1 VYRVTSAFGPTPL
14 VVALDFASGAVVWQF
29 DPPGGAGATC
39 WSSPTITPEGVLLLP
54 FIGLVWL
61 VPALVL
67 YLGIMWFL
75 RNLFVDSAESGSKS
89 GAKSGAKGGAKAGA
103 SAPASDAKQGGGDA
117 R

>member
-1 VYRVTSAFGPTPL
+1 VTWQRIALVLSGVPVAIGVNVLRVFTL
-14 VVALDFASGAVVWQF
+14 
-29 DPPGGAGATC
+29 
-39 WSSPTITPEGVLLLP
+39 GVLSLYDANFAAGDFHS

-75 RNLFVDSAESGSKS
+75 RNLFVDSKEVGSKS

>member
-1 VYRVTSAFGPTPL
+1 
-14 VVALDFASGAVVWQF
+14 
-29 DPPGGAGATC
+29 
-39 WSSPTITPEGVLLLP
+39 
-54 FIGLVWL
+54 VWL

-75 RNLFVDSAESGSKS
+75 RNLFVDSTESGSKS
-89 GAKSGAKGGAKAGA
+89 GAKSGAKAGA